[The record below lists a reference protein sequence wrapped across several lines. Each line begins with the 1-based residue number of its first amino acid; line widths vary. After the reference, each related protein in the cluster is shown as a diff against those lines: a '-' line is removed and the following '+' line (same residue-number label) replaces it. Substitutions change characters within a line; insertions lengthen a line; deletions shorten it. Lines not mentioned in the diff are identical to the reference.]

1 MRELGEVARD
11 ILASELDD
19 ADGLA
24 VAAAG
29 RELVDRGEL
38 LRQEPGTVSGRGHL
52 LRGRM
57 SDTPA
62 AVAGHAAHIEAEHA
76 GHDPVERLR
85 NVDVADATAIGV
97 VAVLHAQQVD
107 LEQLLHRLDR
117 AARLDVAGGDVLRL
131 DGEAR
136 LGQRVFDGREI
147 VRVGAVA
154 VVEVCPRDHRFA
166 GDRLGQLL
174 GAAQLN
180 RDVAPFVRV
189 GAAEHLRARPVI
201 AARARQ
207 HHVGA
212 VVEARARAV
221 GLRFLRLGSRREFLD
236 HAVCPSYRELRVRDD
251 VLEIREAA
259 IGGGG
264 EEPGCVRDM
273 AASR

>member
-1 MRELGEVARD
+1 
-11 ILASELDD
+11 
-19 ADGLA
+19 
-24 VAAAG
+24 
-29 RELVDRGEL
+29 
-38 LRQEPGTVSGRGHL
+38 
-52 LRGRM
+52 M
-57 SDTPA
+57 SDAPA

-85 NVDVADATAIGV
+85 NVDFADATAIGV
-97 VAVLHAQQVD
+97 IAVLHAQQVD
-107 LEQLLHRLDR
+107 LEQLLHRLNW

-147 VRVGAVA
+147 VRVGTVA

-212 VVEARARAV
+212 VVEARARVV

-236 HAVCPSYRELRVRDD
+236 HAVCPSYRELRARDD

-273 AASR
+273 AAPGNAELLAAACRASTALYSAGPRHQQRLRRFWQR